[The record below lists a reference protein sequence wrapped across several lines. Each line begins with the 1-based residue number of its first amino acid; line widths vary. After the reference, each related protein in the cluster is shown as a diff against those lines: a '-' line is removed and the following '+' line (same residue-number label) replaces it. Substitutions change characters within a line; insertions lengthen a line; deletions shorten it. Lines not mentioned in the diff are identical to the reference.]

1 MQDTL
6 FNNWLDIGR
15 AVLLEMDVMNRTNRT
30 KELNNAR
37 AVYIDGSSLKSI
49 PLQRLPNSPTYLAF
63 PNCTCL
69 DVHLGP
75 FL

>member
-49 PLQRLPNSPTYLAF
+49 PLQRLPNSPTYLSF